1 VCLAVQQ
8 SLEDLGPGVGL
19 PTLRGIFPAV
29 PRSRLGE
36 LQAAHRRQWHED
48 HALIT
53 EVLCWHV
60 PGTVWAADFTEP
72 PNPVDGLYEQI
83 LAARDLGS
91 SYQLLWLPTPSAEA
105 QHACD
110 AIEAAFR
117 QHGAPL
123 VAKSDQGSPFTSD
136 AFQSLLDRWNVVAL
150 LSPPYTPW
158 YNGAIEAGNGSHGT
172 RTHYEAARHGHP
184 GYWTSDDLEAARLQS
199 NTTARPWG
207 ARGPTPQDL
216 WTQRPPITPSERQA
230 FRDCLEDTQ
239 TQTLRE
245 LGLAPA
251 DLSDGVVRA
260 AVARA
265 ATRRAL
271 ETLGYLCV
279 RRKRIT
285 PPFNSH
291 LRHIIT

>member
-1 VCLAVQQ
+1 MLDIPSGQAHAILTEERRWLA
-8 SLEDLGPGVGL
+8 
-19 PTLRGIFPAV
+19 
-29 PRSRLGE
+29 
-36 LQAAHRRQWHED
+36 
-48 HALIT
+48 
-53 EVLCWHV
+53 
-60 PGTVWAADFTEP
+60 PGTVWAADFAEP

-91 SYQLLWLPTPSAEA
+91 SYQIHWLPTPTGEA
-105 QHACD
+105 RHACD
-110 AIEAAFR
+110 ALGAAFR
-117 QHGAPL
+117 QRGAPL
-123 VAKSDQGSPFTSD
+123 VAKSDNGSPFISGT
-136 AFQSLLDRWNVVAL
+136 FQSLLERWNVVAL

-158 YNGAIEAGNGSHGT
+158 YNGAIEAGIGSNGT

-207 ARGPTPQDL
+207 ARGPTPQAL
-216 WTQRPPITPSERQA
+216 WTQRPPITPDERQL
-230 FRDCLEDTQ
+230 FRYCLEHMHAQ
-239 TQTLRE
+239 VLRE
-245 LGLAPA
+245 LDLSTA
-251 DLSDGVVRA
+251 DLSDGDVRA
-260 AVARA
+260 VVARA